1 MYPAILAAL
10 PIWNACTFLLFGLDK
25 RRAVR
30 GGRRIREK
38 TLLGCAL
45 LLGGPGALA
54 GMGVFRHKT
63 RRLRFRLLIPLAAAC
78 QLALLLYLY
87 CK

>member
-38 TLLGCAL
+38 RSLAAPSFWA
-45 LLGGPGALA
+45 GPGRWRAWA
-54 GMGVFRHKT
+54 YFAIKQGVCASGF
-63 RRLRFRLLIPLAAAC
+63 
-78 QLALLLYLY
+78 
-87 CK
+87 